1 MTTYAPTWTPRY
13 KAEYNV
19 LGAPHSI
26 TLRAPRGTDAAGT
39 TALATVAHDLF
50 NALAASLSSD
60 FTWVSASYALTDS
73 DVFIPT
79 TTPAAVTGAN
89 NPADFSLMQKISPL
103 TFSGRSASGRARVS
117 LYGVSLG
124 PLGIS
129 GDPLDFQILSTED
142 SGVAAAIAVLQD
154 GAVGAAGEVT
164 TWHLKATQKPNDR
177 LVRKVRQGTIS

>member
-1 MTTYAPTWTPRY
+1 MTTYAPNWTPRY
-13 KAEYNV
+13 KASYSV
-19 LGAPHSI
+19 VGLIHSI

-39 TALATVAHDLF
+39 IALADVAHDF
-50 NALAASLSSD
+50 FDAMAASLASN
-60 FTWVSASYALTDS
+60 FAWIEASYALTDS

-79 TTPAAVTGAN
+79 DVPATVTGAN

-103 TFSGRSASGRARVS
+103 VFSGRSASGRARVS
-117 LYGVSLG
+117 AYGVSLG

-129 GDPLDFQILSTED
+129 GDPLDFQILSAED
-142 SGVAAAIAVLQD
+142 AGVAAAIAVLQA